1 MCVCVVNLNFR
12 FTFSFFFIIF
22 VVVRTEGGTTCLQ
35 KIERKENNRP
45 RMGEYD
51 HSIRDFNFIIGR
63 FDIFNL
69 SNKKYDDKNT
79 DIQQNST
86 HVVRQ

>member
-1 MCVCVVNLNFR
+1 
-12 FTFSFFFIIF
+12 
-22 VVVRTEGGTTCLQ
+22 
-35 KIERKENNRP
+35 
-45 RMGEYD
+45 MGEYD